1 MKGIATPF
9 TAKPF
14 SYNSIDLVVIASYAE
29 TAVVHRFTKYRLAVF
44 SVLTWLS
51 KDFISMTS

>member
-29 TAVVHRFTKYRLAVF
+29 TAVVLAVF
-44 SVLTWLS
+44 SALTWLS
-51 KDFISMTS
+51 KDFRSMTS